1 MCSSRPCVW
10 NERNAEGES
19 VQAPSPSKPCSVR
32 RLRRLQPLTYRLEWR
47 VLTIQD
53 GDEFCDSRF
62 ETAVDPGDLRSFARS
77 IGYAALGGEF
87 LITAPNGE
95 AVYTNIAH
103 IECWNTLRRPLPD
116 PYSAGQWLAEHE
128 LIVATDGIMSDVRK
142 SLMRGVAKKLI
153 SLRHALLIIAA
164 LRSVTR
170 RTVN

>member
-1 MCSSRPCVW
+1 M
-10 NERNAEGES
+10 
-19 VQAPSPSKPCSVR
+19 
-32 RLRRLQPLTYRLEWR
+32 
-47 VLTIQD
+47 
-53 GDEFCDSRF
+53 
-62 ETAVDPGDLRSFARS
+62 
-77 IGYAALGGEF
+77 GGEF

-95 AVYTNIAH
+95 AVYTNIAQ
-103 IECWNTLRRPLPD
+103 IECWNTLRQPLPD

-128 LIVATDGIMSDVRK
+128 LIVATDGIMSEVRK